1 MDGTTRQYRSAL
13 PRRARPTHVNVSRSF
28 IVGPVVLMIA
38 LTLVVGCK
46 KRTMGTVSGMVT
58 IDGTPVKTGGISF
71 FPSNLQASTAGSEIT
86 DGQYSAE
93 VAPGVAKVEIR
104 VPKVVGQKK
113 LYNTPNSPVR
123 PILAEVLPA
132 KYNDETELTLDVQ
145 LGENKHDF
153 ALKMQ

>member
-1 MDGTTRQYRSAL
+1 M
-13 PRRARPTHVNVSRSF
+13 P
-28 IVGPVVLMIA
+28 
-38 LTLVVGCK
+38 
-46 KRTMGTVSGMVT
+46 GTVTMRVDVGRVASAGRQRFYVNSLGVGFNGMVT
-58 IDGTPVKTGGISF
+58 IEGTPVKTGAISF
-71 FPSNLQASTAGSEIT
+71 VPNNRKASMAGGEIT

-123 PILAEVLPA
+123 PIMAEVLPA